1 MSELREN
8 VLLIKTTNKFHDLSD
23 MLSLNKEKPL
33 VSNFIDD
40 LEDLLGLLEQCQKV
54 GIYLK
59 EYEKLKLM

>member
-33 VSNFIDD
+33 VSNFITD

>member
-54 GIYLK
+54 GINLK

>member
-33 VSNFIDD
+33 VSNFITD

-54 GIYLK
+54 GI
-59 EYEKLKLM
+59 